1 MKKKHGI
8 FFGFAVLLITAIF
21 TWAGCATNGGGSDD
35 DPIQITTAAEFNA
48 IRNNLSGHYI
58 LTKDIDLSGFS
69 NFEPIGRFEPASED
83 PEDGETPNLSLAF
96 TGVFDGNGHKISN
109 VSISVPTGSG
119 IGLFGCVAG
128 TDGVVK
134 NLVVENVT
142 VSGMM
147 LVGGVI
153 GYGAA
158 ENVVDHITLQGT
170 NSINGSMMVAGIV
183 GGGFCPI
190 ANCEA
195 TANVTLTG
203 DDGQGVGVLAGGM
216 EDGSI
221 INCKAKGTV
230 TVTGARVSG
239 IGGLAGCGLSAPEI
253 RNCTAD
259 VTITISGENNMM
271 IGGLVGYAGTY
282 PSLDPNPTVIS
293 NCTAKAVIAAPNSA
307 ERIGGIV
314 GSGFYMDV
322 YKEYPMRD
330 KPPSFKVQNSSSS
343 GSITSGGSLI
353 GKIAGYIYDNSTVEN
368 SCTSTM
374 TGSATALVGGDKT
387 TVDLSGLK

>member
-1 MKKKHGI
+1 
-8 FFGFAVLLITAIF
+8 
-21 TWAGCATNGGGSDD
+21 
-35 DPIQITTAAEFNA
+35 
-48 IRNNLSGHYI
+48 
-58 LTKDIDLSGFS
+58 
-69 NFEPIGRFEPASED
+69 
-83 PEDGETPNLSLAF
+83 
-96 TGVFDGNGHKISN
+96 
-109 VSISVPTGSG
+109 
-119 IGLFGCVAG
+119 
-128 TDGVVK
+128 
-134 NLVVENVT
+134 
-142 VSGMM
+142 M

-158 ENVVDHITLQGT
+158 ENTIENITLRGT
-170 NSINGSMMVAGIV
+170 NNITGSIMAAGIV

-195 TANVTLTG
+195 MANVSLTG

-230 TVTGARVSG
+230 TVTGARVGG
-239 IGGLAGCGLSAPEI
+239 IGGLAGCGLSSPEI
-253 RNCTAD
+253 KNCTAD

-293 NCTAKAVIAAPNSA
+293 SCTAKAVITAPAST

-330 KPPSFKVQNSSSS
+330 KPPGFKAQNCSTS
-343 GSITSGGSLI
+343 GSITSTGSLI
-353 GKIAGYIYDNSTVEN
+353 GTIAGYIYDNSTVEN

-374 TGSATALVGGDKT
+374 TGVTGDALVGGNKT
-387 TVDLSGLK
+387 TVDLDGLK